1 MPDGSNGKLVWHQG
15 ATCEGGACVEVAAAG
30 DTVLVRSSADPAGPP
45 VTLSRDEWRV
55 FLAGVKEGAFDL
67 L

>member
-1 MPDGSNGKLVWHQG
+1 MPDGSSGELVWHRG
-15 ATCEGGACVEVAAAG
+15 TCDGGACVEVAMTG
-30 DTVLVRSSADPAGPP
+30 DAVMVRSSAHPDGTP
-45 VTLSRDEWRV
+45 VALSRDEWEA